1 MEKLSLKLN
10 LALRQIKGNLFFWTM
25 LTILLS
31 SCGFQHRRYTSGWH
45 WDGASPV
52 ASLVASIEKPA
63 LIQCEEKATPE
74 DQTPILAIRKEIQ
87 PVDSIFSQEKQ
98 PKVDTLFPITHQ
110 PLVYWEGEQWNVL
123 DETIIDHQ
131 LEEARG
137 EAWVWVIE
145 ILFIGLI
152 IVLDNAL
159 SLQTGWGFDALA
171 RSIELNND
179 IKRKLKTAQ
188 PHPLLKYWMSY
199 LQWTS
204 IILWIPLIL
213 LGLLLLVPTILYIYG
228 Q

>member
-10 LALRQIKGNLFFWTM
+10 LAFRPIKGCSLLW
-25 LTILLS
+25 LTLIVLMS
-31 SCGFQHRRYTSGWH
+31 SCGFQHRRYTTGWH

-52 ASLVASIEKPA
+52 ASHFAPIEKPS
-63 LIQCEEKATPE
+63 LIQCEEKVTPE
-74 DQTPILAIRKEIQ
+74 DHTPILAICKEIH
-87 PVDSIFSQEKQ
+87 PEDSIFSEKKQ

-131 LEEARG
+131 LEEARS
-137 EAWVWVIE
+137 EAWLWIIE
-145 ILFIGLI
+145 ILFFGLI
-152 IVLDNAL
+152 LFLDNAL
-159 SLQTGWGFDALA
+159 SLQVGWGFDALA

>member
-1 MEKLSLKLN
+1 MEVLSLKLN
-10 LALRQIKGNLFFWTM
+10 LALRQNKVSILLWPM
-25 LTILLS
+25 VIILLS
-31 SCGFQHRRYTSGWH
+31 SCGFQHRRYTTGWH
-45 WDGASPV
+45 WDSASPV
-52 ASLVASIEKPA
+52 VSHVAAKNELSLAH
-63 LIQCEEKATPE
+63 CEEKVANENPKLV
-74 DQTPILAIRKEIQ
+74 IAIPYENC
-87 PVDSIFSQEKQ
+87 PVDSITKIEKQ
-98 PKVDTLFPITHQ
+98 TKVDTLFPITHQ

-131 LEEARG
+131 LEDARG

-188 PHPLLKYWMSY
+188 PHPLLNYWMSY

>member
-10 LALRQIKGNLFFWTM
+10 LALRQIKSNLFFWTM

-45 WDGASPV
+45 WNSATSIVSDV
-52 ASLVASIEKPA
+52 AATDEPSLAH
-63 LIQCEEKATPE
+63 CEEKVAL
-74 DQTPILAIRKEIQ
+74 DNPILVSAIPNENR
-87 PVDSIFSQEKQ
+87 PLDSISKIEKQ
-98 PKVDTLFPITHQ
+98 SKVDTLFPITHQ
-110 PLVYWEGEQWNVL
+110 PLVYWEGDQWNVL